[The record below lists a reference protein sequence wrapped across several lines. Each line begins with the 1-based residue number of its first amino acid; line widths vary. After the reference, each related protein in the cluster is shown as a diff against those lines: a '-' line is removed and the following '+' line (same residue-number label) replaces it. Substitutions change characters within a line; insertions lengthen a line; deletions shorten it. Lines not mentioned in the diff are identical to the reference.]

1 MEFRI
6 MNYEINR
13 GTVIFDGINSQ
24 DYGVWIKGSGVY
36 NAPARRYS
44 SITIPGRNGT
54 LTIDEGVFEE
64 VEHNYPAFIPENF
77 TVNIR
82 AFRNALLSRAGYKRM
97 TDSYHPDE
105 YYRAK
110 FMDGL
115 EVTPAPRAIG
125 GEFELRFRR
134 DPRRFLVCGDIT
146 QTVINGGYIE
156 NPTAFPSKPLIRVTG
171 YGQLYVGADRIDI
184 SQQYAYVDIDCEM
197 MDCYHGTDNA
207 NPYVSFQYNDFPT
220 LGPGRT
226 GITYS
231 GNITKIEITPHWWRI

>member
-1 MEFRI
+1 MS
-6 MNYEINR
+6 YEIDR
-13 GTVIFDGINSQ
+13 GTVIFDGVNSQ
-24 DYGVWIKGSGVY
+24 NFGVWIKGSGVY
-36 NAPARRYS
+36 SAPARRYS

-82 AFRNALLSRAGYKRM
+82 AFRNALLSKAGYKRM

-110 FMDGL
+110 FMDGI

-134 DPRRFLVCGDIT
+134 DPRRFLISGDIT
-146 QTVINGGYIE
+146 QNVSNGGYVE
-156 NPTAFPSKPLIRVTG
+156 NPTDFEARPLIRVTG
-171 YGQLYVGADRIDI
+171 YGTLTVGSDQITIANLFPYI
-184 SQQYAYVDIDCEM
+184 DIDCEM

-207 NPYVSFQYNDFPT
+207 NPYVSFQSNDFPS
-220 LGPGRT
+220 LGSGRT

-231 GNITKIEITPHWWRI
+231 GHITKIEITPHWWRI

>member
-36 NAPARRYS
+36 SAPARRYS

-134 DPRRFLVCGDIT
+134 DPRRFLVSGDIT
-146 QTVINGGYIE
+146 QAVGNGGYIE

-171 YGQLYVGADRIDI
+171 YGEMYVGNDKITI
-184 SQQYAYVDIDCEM
+184 EQQYEYIDIDCEM
-197 MDCYHGTDNA
+197 MNCYHGTSNA
-207 NPYVSFQYNDFPT
+207 NPYVEFQKNDFPV
-220 LGPGRT
+220 LNPGRT
-226 GITYS
+226 GITCDQT
-231 GNITKIEITPHWWRI
+231 ITRIEITPHWWRI

>member
-1 MEFRI
+1 

-36 NAPARRYS
+36 SAPARRYS

-54 LTIDEGVFEE
+54 LTIDEGAFEE

-82 AFRNALLSRAGYKRM
+82 AFRNDLLSRAGYKRM

-125 GEFELRFRR
+125 G
-134 DPRRFLVCGDIT
+134 P
-146 QTVINGGYIE
+146 
-156 NPTAFPSKPLIRVTG
+156 
-171 YGQLYVGADRIDI
+171 
-184 SQQYAYVDIDCEM
+184 
-197 MDCYHGTDNA
+197 
-207 NPYVSFQYNDFPT
+207 
-220 LGPGRT
+220 LGPSLTRCLT
-226 GITYS
+226 RERAPQNKKMTQE
-231 GNITKIEITPHWWRI
+231 KRIKPGAF